1 MEYAAMLS
9 DPDLVSG
16 LCDLLADPDLAVV
29 KRTIRVFANVYRH
42 ALQLLATGDLDET
55 TFLGAWPAVKSVA
68 EKLIHM
74 LANTENEGVIIHIV
88 RFLEASLVAHLLCD
102 VNRYPKIAAQSP
114 RMVTKGVGALKS
126 LVTTPY
132 IGGSA
137 FIVAVK
143 ALITVACYKPDLWE
157 PVTTIIEKQ
166 IASPPPTLFD
176 HNVRSLHKI
185 LQRNLF
191 RLLRR
196 SNTAVLRSKLIEMMV
211 TVGVPRRMLSQWAPP
226 QETRKRSSQLTQS
239 EDAITGRNTPPVKRL
254 KYENNSGDE
263 GKRTPPRDPREVRDP
278 RESRLRDP
286 REVGSESGESRVSAE
301 PRDPRTAQPADPRLS
316 PPYEMHTSRSP
327 EPSSKP
333 ETPPASGRS
342 TPEVKKVVND
352 SRKSK
357 EINSNFEF
365 LKSLISS
372 TKNMPAP
379 FLERCSEK
387 EKALYERL
395 DHPHVVELVLSCL
408 DSVPD
413 SPPEDLLAKL
423 GHGSGDVDGIREHLT
438 RLLAPHIHA
447 DFINSLPPVE
457 EEEEEEEESCPAPS
471 NPPSRPSSA
480 SSASTAFSNAAVPM
494 QREPSPPSPPSSNR
508 STPTD
513 PTLVCNSDVDLRQL
527 LNRGF
532 QSMGDVDMRTI
543 DPQRGPRDPR
553 TSIVDH
559 KDSVMDPR
567 TSRLDRRP
575 DFGNDLV
582 DPRKSVISTSTRL
595 DPRIAMADPRPISD
609 MTDLRINSMNPRITQ
624 SYADARDP
632 RMGNCPDPRDQ
643 MLGNNQPNFMGM
655 GPGMPG
661 GNNMMQN
668 NNFGLQAFGNRLGN
682 GGGGGMNQMG
692 NGGGMNQM
700 GNGGGMNQQN
710 PRMMNGPHG
719 MGMGNGPMD
728 GRLGNAM
735 DGRLGNAMDGRLGNA
750 MDGRL
755 GNAMDGRLGN
765 AMDGRLGNGMDGRL
779 GNGMDGRLGN
789 SMGGR
794 NNMFG
799 PGQGGMGG
807 PWESDVQQNRMG
819 MMMSRLNCPAI
830 FPQATPMRL

>member
-9 DPDLVSG
+9 APDLVSG
-16 LCDLLADPDLAVV
+16 LCDLLADPDRAVV

-42 ALQLLATGDLDET
+42 ALQLLATGDLDEA

-68 EKLIHM
+68 EKLINM
-74 LANTENEGVIIHIV
+74 VASTENEGVIIHIV

-114 RMVTKGVGALKS
+114 RMVTKGVDALKS
-126 LVTTPY
+126 LVTMPY

-157 PVTTIIEKQ
+157 PVTNIIEKQ

-196 SNTAVLRSKLIEMMV
+196 SNTSVLRGKLIEMMV

-226 QETRKRSSQLTQS
+226 QETRKRSSHLAQS
-239 EDAITGRNTPPVKRL
+239 EDAITGRNTPPTKRPRF
-254 KYENNSGDE
+254 EANSSDE
-263 GKRTPPRDPREVRDP
+263 GKRTPPRDPRETRDPREPRVRDP
-278 RESRLRDP
+278 REA
-286 REVGSESGESRVSAE
+286 GGESKESRTSDE
-301 PRDPRTAQPADPRLS
+301 PRDPRTSQRPDPRLS
-316 PPYEMHTSRSP
+316 PPQDLRASRSP

-352 SRKSK
+352 NKKTK

-372 TKNMPAP
+372 TKNLPAP
-379 FLERCSEK
+379 FLERCTEK

-413 SPPEDLLAKL
+413 SPPEDLLTKL

-447 DFINSLPPVE
+447 DFINSLPPIE
-457 EEEEEEEESCPAPS
+457 EDSPAPS
-471 NPPSRPSSA
+471 NPPSRPSSN
-480 SSASTAFSNAAVPM
+480 SSASTAFSNAPIPT

-513 PTLVCNSDVDLRQL
+513 PLLVCSSDVDLRQL

-543 DPQRGPRDPR
+543 DPQRAPRDPR
-553 TSIVDH
+553 TSIADH
-559 KDSVMDPR
+559 KDSAADPRTARPGPR
-567 TSRLDRRP
+567 TSRTNS
-575 DFGNDLV
+575 GNDV
-582 DPRKSVISTSTRL
+582 ADPRKPMISTSTRL
-595 DPRIAMADPRPISD
+595 DPRIAMADPRAMSD
-609 MTDLRINSMNPRITQ
+609 TTDLRINNMDPRITQ

-632 RMGNCPDPRDQ
+632 RISNCPDPRDQ
-643 MLGNNQPNFMGM
+643 MMANNQQSFMGL
-655 GPGMPG
+655 GPGPG
-661 GNNMMQN
+661 LSGANNMMQNN

-682 GGGGGMNQMG
+682 GGGGMNQLG
-692 NGGGMNQM
+692 NGGMNQL
-700 GNGGGMNQQN
+700 GNGPMNQLGNGPMNQLGNGSMNQQS
-710 PRMMNGPHG
+710 PRLMNGPHG
-719 MGMGNGPMD
+719 MGMGNGPMTP
-728 GRLGNAM
+728 
-735 DGRLGNAMDGRLGNA
+735 
-750 MDGRL
+750 
-755 GNAMDGRLGN
+755 
-765 AMDGRLGNGMDGRL
+765 
-779 GNGMDGRLGN
+779 N

-807 PWESDVQQNRMG
+807 PWEGNMQQNRMG
-819 MMMSRLNCPAI
+819 MMMSGLNCPSM
-830 FPQATPMRL
+830 FPQAAPMRL